1 MIKMGRNDPKR
12 AICPISDPRRLGL
25 TRSNFGNKSVSTI
38 QTFLQVQ
45 RPAAAN
51 AARTFFWVKKSADVC
66 QQRSPPPSSMPR
78 HSAEP
83 PWPQYESST
92 FAFYQT
98 FSPQS
103 GLFRQ
108 FSLNWKD
115 KCTLFTFFNNIP
127 MKTAFVIFDLNTFN
141 FQTFYLVS
149 QSYKALA
156 SERIL
161 YFISPIYLQFIV
173 NYFLVI

>member
-1 MIKMGRNDPKR
+1 
-12 AICPISDPRRLGL
+12 
-25 TRSNFGNKSVSTI
+25 
-38 QTFLQVQ
+38 
-45 RPAAAN
+45 
-51 AARTFFWVKKSADVC
+51 
-66 QQRSPPPSSMPR
+66 MPR

-173 NYFLVI
+173 NYFLVIWKEKCLIRLSFTIRWNQERKILSKKVVLESSEFVERGPKASVKWKNLVTNIFEQWFPTK

>member
-1 MIKMGRNDPKR
+1 M
-12 AICPISDPRRLGL
+12 
-25 TRSNFGNKSVSTI
+25 
-38 QTFLQVQ
+38 
-45 RPAAAN
+45 
-51 AARTFFWVKKSADVC
+51 C

-173 NYFLVI
+173 NNFLVIWKEKRLIRLSFPIRWNQETEIPSKKVVLESSEFVERGPKASVKWKNLATNIFEQWFPTK